1 MFICGGC
8 LSRNVLLLVI
18 SIIKPLVRD
27 VVLSL
32 SSLLK
37 AESEKIGDYEVIENL
52 ELSLRNLIVAK
63 LLELTEK
70 W

>member
-52 ELSLRNLIVAK
+52 EISLRNLIVAK